1 MRRFQFTFFLVLASV
16 IATGVAAAAVN
27 GLAGGVAANNLERLA
42 RQSLPMEALLSGS
55 LPVDASSPSLGAE
68 KLLSLEGDLPT
79 GHLTSAGGLELVE
92 LNVVGMQ
99 GKVVWSTDPEVVGAY
114 PRRSRLYRHAV
125 DGWVAAKLVERREPV
140 DSVGLLETYVP
151 MRENPWGPV
160 VGVVEVSREVG
171 ADVALQAGSGR
182 SRALKNAVAMSAGG
196 LVVML
201 GSIVVADLAVY
212 RRRPS
217 SKAPRRRSPG
227 LPRYAASEPAGE

>member
-79 GHLTSAGGLELVE
+79 GHLTSAGGLEELVE

-99 GKVVWSTDPEVVGAY
+99 GKVDSLVKTRFEEV
-114 PRRSRLYRHAV
+114 P
-125 DGWVAAKLVERREPV
+125 
-140 DSVGLLETYVP
+140 
-151 MRENPWGPV
+151 
-160 VGVVEVSREVG
+160 
-171 ADVALQAGSGR
+171 AL
-182 SRALKNAVAMSAGG
+182 
-196 LVVML
+196 
-201 GSIVVADLAVY
+201 
-212 RRRPS
+212 
-217 SKAPRRRSPG
+217 
-227 LPRYAASEPAGE
+227 